1 MNRTDLP
8 MMLNIKDTAEM
19 AGLAVHHVRQLVK
32 QGKVAYITSGRKVL
46 VNFDSMVDYLH
57 AGDGSVSTQFQR
69 ESQQHLQESVVGKV
83 RRLG

>member
-1 MNRTDLP
+1 MNKTDLP

-46 VNFDSMVDYLH
+46 VIFDSMVEYLH
-57 AGDGSVSTQFQR
+57 AGDSVSNQSQL
-69 ESQQHLQESVVGKV
+69 ESRQYLQESVAGKV

>member
-1 MNRTDLP
+1 MNKTDLP

-32 QGKVAYITSGRKVL
+32 QNKVAYITSGRKVL
-46 VNFDSMVDYLH
+46 INFDSMVDYLH
-57 AGDGSVSTQFQR
+57 VGDSVGTQSQR
-69 ESQQHLQESVVGKV
+69 ESQQHLKESVVGKV

>member
-19 AGLAVHHVRQLVK
+19 AGLAIHHVRQLVK

-46 VNFDSMVDYLH
+46 VNFDSMVEYLH
-57 AGDGSVSTQFQR
+57 AGDSVGNQSRQ
-69 ESQQHLQESVVGKV
+69 EPQQHLQESVVGKV